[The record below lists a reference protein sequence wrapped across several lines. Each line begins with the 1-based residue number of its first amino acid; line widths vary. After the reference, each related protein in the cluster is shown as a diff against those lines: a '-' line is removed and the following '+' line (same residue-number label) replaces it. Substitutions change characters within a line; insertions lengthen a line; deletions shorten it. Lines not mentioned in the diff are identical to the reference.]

1 MIVALHRQI
10 LKQIIMQNSGKRWLI
25 AVMGTL
31 VHLCLGTVYAWSFFQ
46 KTVSETFG
54 WSNSETAWAFSLAI
68 FMLGVTASWGGQNLQ
83 KFGPKKLALIGAFLY
98 AFGYIISYFALKNE
112 SLWLLYFGYGI
123 VGGIGLGL
131 AYVTPVATVSKWFP
145 DKQGLVT
152 GMVVMGFG
160 LGALLMSKLLAPI
173 FLEYFEKDL
182 AKTFLAIG
190 VTLLVLL
197 PFFASFLNLPI
208 EEKAKEI
215 STEKLSA
222 TKEILSQNFIFIWI
236 IFMFNVVAG
245 MIFISFQSPL
255 LQDLLKSENVN
266 LDTAT
271 LEKSGATLIAISALF
286 NGLGRFFWGSV
297 SDKLG
302 RVSTFRLLLLI
313 EAAVFASLIF
323 IKSPILFS
331 VGVCLILLNYGGGF
345 GVLPSLIKD
354 FFGTKLM
361 PIIYG
366 AALTAWGVGGILGP
380 QITAYMKDH
389 FAENAGMYAY
399 KVALVLIIS
408 GIVLSFFVKNNA
420 LQKK

>member
-1 MIVALHRQI
+1 MKSA
-10 LKQIIMQNSGKRWLI
+10 MQNSGKRWFI
-25 AVMGTL
+25 AVMATL

-83 KFGPKKLALIGAFLY
+83 KFGPRKLALIGAFLY
-98 AFGYIISYFALKNE
+98 AFGYIISYFALQNE

-190 VTLLVLL
+190 ITLLVLL
-197 PFFASFLNLPI
+197 PFFANFLNLPA
-208 EEKAKEI
+208 EEKTTEI

-222 TKEILSQNFIFIWI
+222 TKEILSPNFIFIWL

-255 LQDLLKSENVN
+255 LQDLLKAENVN
-266 LDTAT
+266 IDTAT

-286 NGLGRFFWGSV
+286 NGLGRFFWGSI

-302 RVSTFRLLLLI
+302 RVTTFRLLLLI
-313 EAAVFASLIF
+313 EMGVFASLIF

-361 PIIYG
+361 PIVYG
-366 AALTAWGVGGILGP
+366 AALTAWGIGGILGP

-389 FAENAGMYAY
+389 FAENAGLYAY
-399 KVALVLIIS
+399 KVALILIAL
-408 GIVLSFFVKNNA
+408 GIGLSFFVKN
-420 LQKK
+420 KKAQ

>member
-1 MIVALHRQI
+1 MKSA
-10 LKQIIMQNSGKRWLI
+10 MQNSGKRWFI
-25 AVMGTL
+25 AVMATL

-83 KFGPKKLALIGAFLY
+83 KFGPRKLALIGAFLY
-98 AFGYIISYFALKNE
+98 AFGYIISYFALQNE

-190 VTLLVLL
+190 ITLLVLL
-197 PFFASFLNLPI
+197 PFFANFLNLPA
-208 EEKAKEI
+208 EEKSTEI
-215 STEKLSA
+215 SAEKLSA
-222 TKEILSQNFIFIWI
+222 TKEILSPNFIFIWL

-255 LQDLLKSENVN
+255 LQDLLKAENVN
-266 LDTAT
+266 IDTAT

-286 NGLGRFFWGSV
+286 NGLGRFFWGSI

-302 RVSTFRLLLLI
+302 RVTTFRLLLLI
-313 EAAVFASLIF
+313 EMGVFASLIF

-361 PIIYG
+361 PIVYG

-389 FAENAGMYAY
+389 FAENAGLYAY
-399 KVALVLIIS
+399 KVALVLIAL
-408 GIVLSFFVKNNA
+408 GIGLSFFVKN
-420 LQKK
+420 KKAQ

>member
-1 MIVALHRQI
+1 MKSA
-10 LKQIIMQNSGKRWLI
+10 MQNSGKRWFI
-25 AVMGTL
+25 AVMATL

-83 KFGPKKLALIGAFLY
+83 KFGPRKLALIGAFLY
-98 AFGYIISYFALKNE
+98 AFGYIISYFALQNE

-190 VTLLVLL
+190 ITLLVLL
-197 PFFASFLNLPI
+197 PFFANFLNLPT
-208 EEKAKEI
+208 EEKSTEI
-215 STEKLSA
+215 SAEKLSA
-222 TKEILSQNFIFIWI
+222 TKEILSPNFIFIWL

-255 LQDLLKSENVN
+255 LQDLLKAENVN
-266 LDTAT
+266 IDTAT

-286 NGLGRFFWGSV
+286 NGLGRFFWGSI

-302 RVSTFRLLLLI
+302 RVTTFRLLLLI
-313 EAAVFASLIF
+313 EMGVFASLIF

-361 PIIYG
+361 PIVYG

-389 FAENAGMYAY
+389 FSEDAGLYAY
-399 KVALVLIIS
+399 KVALVLIAL
-408 GIVLSFFVKNNA
+408 GIGLSFFVKN
-420 LQKK
+420 KKSSIKIEL

>member
-1 MIVALHRQI
+1 
-10 LKQIIMQNSGKRWLI
+10 MQNSGKRWFI
-25 AVMGTL
+25 AVMATL

-83 KFGPKKLALIGAFLY
+83 KFGPRKLALIGAFLY
-98 AFGYIISYFALKNE
+98 AFGYIISYFALQNE

-190 VTLLVLL
+190 ITLLVLL
-197 PFFASFLNLPI
+197 PFFANFLNLPT
-208 EEKAKEI
+208 EEKATEI
-215 STEKLSA
+215 SAEKLSA
-222 TKEILSQNFIFIWI
+222 TKEILSSNFIFIWL

-255 LQDLLKSENVN
+255 LQDLLKADNVN
-266 LDTAT
+266 IDTAT

-286 NGLGRFFWGSV
+286 NGLGRFFWGSI

-302 RVSTFRLLLLI
+302 RVTTFRLLLLI
-313 EAAVFASLIF
+313 EMGVFASLIF

-361 PIIYG
+361 PIVYG
-366 AALTAWGVGGILGP
+366 ATLTAWGVGGILGP

-389 FAENAGMYAY
+389 FAENAGLYAY
-399 KVALVLIIS
+399 KVALVLIAL
-408 GIVLSFFVKNNA
+408 GIGLSFFVKN
-420 LQKK
+420 KKAQ

>member
-1 MIVALHRQI
+1 
-10 LKQIIMQNSGKRWLI
+10 MQNSGKRWFI
-25 AVMGTL
+25 AVMATL

-83 KFGPKKLALIGAFLY
+83 KFGPRKLALIGAFLY
-98 AFGYIISYFALKNE
+98 AFGYIISYFALQNE

-182 AKTFLAIG
+182 AQTFLAIG
-190 VTLLVLL
+190 ITLLVLL
-197 PFFASFLNLPI
+197 PFFANFLNLPA
-208 EEKAKEI
+208 EEKSTEI
-215 STEKLSA
+215 SAEKLIA
-222 TKEILSQNFIFIWI
+222 TKEILSPNFIFIWL

-255 LQDLLKSENVN
+255 LQDLLKAENVN
-266 LDTAT
+266 IDTAT

-286 NGLGRFFWGSV
+286 NGLGRFFWGSI

-302 RVSTFRLLLLI
+302 RVTTFRLLLLI
-313 EAAVFASLIF
+313 EMGVFASLIF

-361 PIIYG
+361 PIVYG

-389 FAENAGMYAY
+389 FSEDAGLYAY
-399 KVALVLIIS
+399 KVALVLIAL
-408 GIVLSFFVKNNA
+408 GIGLSFFVKN
-420 LQKK
+420 KKAQ

>member
-1 MIVALHRQI
+1 
-10 LKQIIMQNSGKRWLI
+10 MQNSGKRWFI
-25 AVMGTL
+25 AVMATL

-83 KFGPKKLALIGAFLY
+83 KFGPRKLALLGAFLY
-98 AFGYIISYFALKNE
+98 AFGYIISYFALQNK

-190 VTLLVLL
+190 ITLLVLL
-197 PFFASFLNLPI
+197 PFFANFLNLPT
-208 EEKAKEI
+208 EEKATEI
-215 STEKLSA
+215 SAEKLSA
-222 TKEILSQNFIFIWI
+222 AKEILSPNFIFIWL

-255 LQDLLKSENVN
+255 LQDLLKAENVN
-266 LDTAT
+266 IDTAT

-286 NGLGRFFWGSV
+286 NGLGRFFWGSI

-302 RVSTFRLLLLI
+302 RVTTFRLLLLI
-313 EAAVFASLIF
+313 EMGVFASLIF

-361 PIIYG
+361 PIVYG

-389 FAENAGMYAY
+389 FAENAGLYAY
-399 KVALVLIIS
+399 KVALVLIAL
-408 GIVLSFFVKNNA
+408 GIGLSFFVKN
-420 LQKK
+420 KKAQ

>member
-1 MIVALHRQI
+1 MKSA
-10 LKQIIMQNSGKRWLI
+10 MQNSEKRWFI
-25 AVMGTL
+25 AVMATL

-83 KFGPKKLALIGAFLY
+83 KFGPRKLALIGAFLY
-98 AFGYIISYFALKNE
+98 AFGYIISYFALQNE

-190 VTLLVLL
+190 ITLLVLL
-197 PFFASFLNLPI
+197 PFFANFLNLPT
-208 EEKAKEI
+208 EEKSTEI
-215 STEKLSA
+215 SAEKLSA
-222 TKEILSQNFIFIWI
+222 TKEILSPNFIFIWL

-255 LQDLLKSENVN
+255 LQDLLKAENVN
-266 LDTAT
+266 IDTAT

-286 NGLGRFFWGSV
+286 NGLGRFFWGSI

-302 RVSTFRLLLLI
+302 RVTTFRLLLLI
-313 EAAVFASLIF
+313 EMGVFASLIF

-361 PIIYG
+361 PIVYG
-366 AALTAWGVGGILGP
+366 AALTAWGVGGILGS

-389 FAENAGMYAY
+389 FSEDAGLYAY
-399 KVALVLIIS
+399 KVALVLIAL
-408 GIVLSFFVKNNA
+408 GIGLSFFVKN
-420 LQKK
+420 KKAQ

>member
-1 MIVALHRQI
+1 MKSA
-10 LKQIIMQNSGKRWLI
+10 MQNSGKRWFI
-25 AVMGTL
+25 AVMATL

-83 KFGPKKLALIGAFLY
+83 KFGPRKLALIGAFLY
-98 AFGYIISYFALKNE
+98 AFGYIISYFALQNE

-190 VTLLVLL
+190 ITLLVLL
-197 PFFASFLNLPI
+197 PFFANFLNLPT
-208 EEKAKEI
+208 EEKATEI
-215 STEKLSA
+215 SAEKLSA
-222 TKEILSQNFIFIWI
+222 TKEILSPNFIFIWL

-255 LQDLLKSENVN
+255 LQDLLKAENVN
-266 LDTAT
+266 IDTAT

-286 NGLGRFFWGSV
+286 NGLGRFFWGSI

-302 RVSTFRLLLLI
+302 RVTTFRLLLLI
-313 EAAVFASLIF
+313 EMGVFASLIF

-361 PIIYG
+361 PIVYG
-366 AALTAWGVGGILGP
+366 AALTAWGIGGILGP

-389 FAENAGMYAY
+389 FAENAGLYAY
-399 KVALVLIIS
+399 KVALVLIAL
-408 GIVLSFFVKNNA
+408 GIGLSFFVKN
-420 LQKK
+420 KKAQ

>member
-1 MIVALHRQI
+1 
-10 LKQIIMQNSGKRWLI
+10 MQNSGKRWFI
-25 AVMGTL
+25 AVMATL

-83 KFGPKKLALIGAFLY
+83 KFGPRKLALIGAFLY
-98 AFGYIISYFALKNE
+98 AFGYIISYFALQNE

-190 VTLLVLL
+190 ITLLVLL
-197 PFFASFLNLPI
+197 PFFANFLNLPA
-208 EEKAKEI
+208 EEKSTEI
-215 STEKLSA
+215 SAEKLIA
-222 TKEILSQNFIFIWI
+222 TKEILSPNFIFIWL

-255 LQDLLKSENVN
+255 LQDLLKAENVN
-266 LDTAT
+266 IDTAT

-286 NGLGRFFWGSV
+286 NGLGRFFWGSI

-302 RVSTFRLLLLI
+302 RVTTFRLLLLI
-313 EAAVFASLIF
+313 EMGVFASLIF
-323 IKSPILFS
+323 IKSPVLFS

-361 PIIYG
+361 PIVYG

-389 FAENAGMYAY
+389 FSENAGLYAY
-399 KVALVLIIS
+399 KVALVLIAL
-408 GIVLSFFVKNNA
+408 GIGLSFFVKN
-420 LQKK
+420 KKAQ

>member
-1 MIVALHRQI
+1 MKSA
-10 LKQIIMQNSGKRWLI
+10 MQNSGKRWFI
-25 AVMGTL
+25 AVMATL

-83 KFGPKKLALIGAFLY
+83 KFGPRKLALIGAFLY
-98 AFGYIISYFALKNE
+98 AFGYIISYFALQNE

-190 VTLLVLL
+190 ITLLVLL
-197 PFFASFLNLPI
+197 PFFANFLNLPV
-208 EEKAKEI
+208 EEKTTEI
-215 STEKLSA
+215 SAEKLSA
-222 TKEILSQNFIFIWI
+222 SKEILSPNFIFIWL

-255 LQDLLKSENVN
+255 LQDLLKAENVN
-266 LDTAT
+266 IDTAT

-286 NGLGRFFWGSV
+286 NGLGRFFWGSI

-302 RVSTFRLLLLI
+302 RVTTFRLLLLI
-313 EAAVFASLIF
+313 EMGVFASLIF
-323 IKSPILFS
+323 IKSPVLFS

-361 PIIYG
+361 PIVYG

-389 FAENAGMYAY
+389 FSEDAGLYAY
-399 KVALVLIIS
+399 KVALVLIAL
-408 GIVLSFFVKNNA
+408 GIGLSFFVKN
-420 LQKK
+420 KKAQ

>member
-1 MIVALHRQI
+1 MKSA
-10 LKQIIMQNSGKRWLI
+10 MQNSGKRWFI
-25 AVMGTL
+25 AVMATL

-83 KFGPKKLALIGAFLY
+83 KFGPRKLALIGAFLY
-98 AFGYIISYFALKNE
+98 AFGYIISYFALQNE

-190 VTLLVLL
+190 ITLLVLL
-197 PFFASFLNLPI
+197 PFFDNFLNLPT
-208 EEKAKEI
+208 EEKSTEI
-215 STEKLSA
+215 SAEKLSA
-222 TKEILSQNFIFIWI
+222 TKEILSPNFIFIWL

-255 LQDLLKSENVN
+255 LQDLLKAENVN
-266 LDTAT
+266 IDTAT

-286 NGLGRFFWGSV
+286 NGLGRFFWGSI

-302 RVSTFRLLLLI
+302 RVTTFRLLLLI
-313 EAAVFASLIF
+313 EMGVFASLIF

-361 PIIYG
+361 PIVYG

-389 FAENAGMYAY
+389 FAENAGLYAY
-399 KVALVLIIS
+399 KVALVLIAL
-408 GIVLSFFVKNNA
+408 GIGLSFFVKN
-420 LQKK
+420 KKAQ

>member
-1 MIVALHRQI
+1 MKSA
-10 LKQIIMQNSGKRWLI
+10 MQNSGKRWFI
-25 AVMGTL
+25 AVMATL

-83 KFGPKKLALIGAFLY
+83 KFGPRKLALIGAFLY
-98 AFGYIISYFALKNE
+98 AFGYIISYFALQNE

-190 VTLLVLL
+190 ITLLVLL
-197 PFFASFLNLPI
+197 PFFANFLNLPV
-208 EEKAKEI
+208 EEKTTEI
-215 STEKLSA
+215 SAEKLSA
-222 TKEILSQNFIFIWI
+222 TKEILSPNFIFIWL

-255 LQDLLKSENVN
+255 LQDLLKAENIN
-266 LDTAT
+266 IDTAT

-286 NGLGRFFWGSV
+286 NGLGRFFWGSI

-302 RVSTFRLLLLI
+302 RVTTFRLLLLI
-313 EAAVFASLIF
+313 EMGVFASLIF

-361 PIIYG
+361 PIVYG

-389 FAENAGMYAY
+389 FSEDAGLYAY
-399 KVALVLIIS
+399 KVALVLIAL
-408 GIVLSFFVKNNA
+408 GIGLSFFVKN
-420 LQKK
+420 KKAQ

>member
-10 LKQIIMQNSGKRWLI
+10 LKQSVMQNSGKRWLI

-83 KFGPKKLALIGAFLY
+83 KFGPRKLALIGAFLY
-98 AFGYIISYFALKNE
+98 SFGYIISYFALQNE

-190 VTLLVLL
+190 ITLLVLL
-197 PFFASFLNLPI
+197 PFFSNFLNLPT
-208 EEKAKEI
+208 EEKSTEI
-215 STEKLSA
+215 SAEKLSA
-222 TKEILSQNFIFIWI
+222 TKEILSPNFIFIWL

-255 LQDLLKSENVN
+255 LQDLLKAENVN
-266 LDTAT
+266 IDTAT

-286 NGLGRFFWGSV
+286 NGLGRFFWGSI

-302 RVSTFRLLLLI
+302 RVTTFRLLLLI
-313 EAAVFASLIF
+313 EMGVFSSLIF

-331 VGVCLILLNYGGGF
+331 VGVCLILFNYGGGF

-361 PIIYG
+361 PIVYG

-389 FAENAGMYAY
+389 FSEDAGLYAY
-399 KVALVLIIS
+399 KVALVLIAL
-408 GIVLSFFVKNNA
+408 GIGLSFFVKN
-420 LQKK
+420 KKAQ

>member
-1 MIVALHRQI
+1 MKSA
-10 LKQIIMQNSGKRWLI
+10 MQNSGKRWFI
-25 AVMGTL
+25 AVMATL

-83 KFGPKKLALIGAFLY
+83 KFGPRKLALIGAFLY
-98 AFGYIISYFALKNE
+98 AFGYIISYFALQNE

-190 VTLLVLL
+190 ITLLVLL
-197 PFFASFLNLPI
+197 PFFANFLNLPT
-208 EEKAKEI
+208 EEKSTEI
-215 STEKLSA
+215 SAEKLSA
-222 TKEILSQNFIFIWI
+222 TKEILSPNFIFIWL

-255 LQDLLKSENVN
+255 LQDLLKAENVN
-266 LDTAT
+266 IDTAT

-286 NGLGRFFWGSV
+286 NGLGRFFWGSI

-302 RVSTFRLLLLI
+302 RVTTFRLLLLI
-313 EAAVFASLIF
+313 EMGVFASLIF

-361 PIIYG
+361 PIVYG
-366 AALTAWGVGGILGP
+366 AALTAWGVGGILGS

-389 FAENAGMYAY
+389 FSEDAGLYAY
-399 KVALVLIIS
+399 KVALVLIAL
-408 GIVLSFFVKNNA
+408 GIGLSFFVKN
-420 LQKK
+420 KKTQ

>member
-1 MIVALHRQI
+1 
-10 LKQIIMQNSGKRWLI
+10 MQNSGKRWFI
-25 AVMGTL
+25 AVMATL

-83 KFGPKKLALIGAFLY
+83 KFGPRKLALIGAFLY
-98 AFGYIISYFALKNE
+98 AFGYIISYFALQNE

-190 VTLLVLL
+190 ITLLVLL
-197 PFFASFLNLPI
+197 PFFANFLNLPV
-208 EEKAKEI
+208 EEKTTEI
-215 STEKLSA
+215 SAEKLSA
-222 TKEILSQNFIFIWI
+222 SKEILSPNFIFIWL

-255 LQDLLKSENVN
+255 LQDLLKAESVN
-266 LDTAT
+266 IDTVT

-286 NGLGRFFWGSV
+286 NGLGRFFWGSI

-302 RVSTFRLLLLI
+302 RVTTFRLLLLI
-313 EAAVFASLIF
+313 EMGVFASLIF

-361 PIIYG
+361 PIVYG

-389 FAENAGMYAY
+389 FAENAGLYAY
-399 KVALVLIIS
+399 KVALVLIAL
-408 GIVLSFFVKNNA
+408 GIGLSFFVKN
-420 LQKK
+420 KKAQ

>member
-1 MIVALHRQI
+1 
-10 LKQIIMQNSGKRWLI
+10 MQNSGKRWFI
-25 AVMGTL
+25 AVMATL

-83 KFGPKKLALIGAFLY
+83 KFGPRKLALIGAFLY
-98 AFGYIISYFALKNE
+98 AFGYIISYFALQNE

-190 VTLLVLL
+190 ITLLVLL
-197 PFFASFLNLPI
+197 PFFANFLNLPT
-208 EEKAKEI
+208 EEKATEI
-215 STEKLSA
+215 SAEKLSA
-222 TKEILSQNFIFIWI
+222 TKEILSPNFIFIWL

-255 LQDLLKSENVN
+255 LQDLLKAENVN
-266 LDTAT
+266 IDTVT

-286 NGLGRFFWGSV
+286 NGLGRFFWGSI

-302 RVSTFRLLLLI
+302 RVITFRLLLLI
-313 EAAVFASLIF
+313 EMGVFASLIF

-361 PIIYG
+361 PIVYG

-389 FAENAGMYAY
+389 FAENAGLYAY
-399 KVALVLIIS
+399 KVALVLIAL
-408 GIVLSFFVKNNA
+408 GIGLSFFVKN
-420 LQKK
+420 KKAQ

>member
-1 MIVALHRQI
+1 MKSA
-10 LKQIIMQNSGKRWLI
+10 MQNSGKRWFI
-25 AVMGTL
+25 AVMATL

-83 KFGPKKLALIGAFLY
+83 KFGPRKLALIGAFLY
-98 AFGYIISYFALKNE
+98 AFGYIISYFALQNE

-190 VTLLVLL
+190 ITLLVLL
-197 PFFASFLNLPI
+197 PFFANFLNLPT
-208 EEKAKEI
+208 EEKATEI
-215 STEKLSA
+215 SAEKLSA
-222 TKEILSQNFIFIWI
+222 TKEILSPNFIFIWL

-255 LQDLLKSENVN
+255 LQDLLKGENVN
-266 LDTAT
+266 IDTAT

-286 NGLGRFFWGSV
+286 NGLGRFFWGSI

-302 RVSTFRLLLLI
+302 RVTTFRLLLLI
-313 EAAVFASLIF
+313 EMGVFASLIF

-361 PIIYG
+361 PIVYG

-389 FAENAGMYAY
+389 FAENAGLYAY
-399 KVALVLIIS
+399 KVALVLIAL
-408 GIVLSFFVKNNA
+408 GIGLSFFVKN
-420 LQKK
+420 KKAQ

>member
-1 MIVALHRQI
+1 
-10 LKQIIMQNSGKRWLI
+10 MQNSGKRWFI
-25 AVMGTL
+25 AVMATL

-83 KFGPKKLALIGAFLY
+83 KFGPRKLALIGAFLY

-190 VTLLVLL
+190 ITLLVLL
-197 PFFASFLNLPI
+197 PFFANFLNLPV
-208 EEKAKEI
+208 EEKTTEI
-215 STEKLSA
+215 SAEKLSA
-222 TKEILSQNFIFIWI
+222 AKEILSPNFIFIWL

-255 LQDLLKSENVN
+255 LQDLLKAENVN
-266 LDTAT
+266 IDTAT

-286 NGLGRFFWGSV
+286 NGLGRFFWGSI

-302 RVSTFRLLLLI
+302 RVTTFRLLLLI
-313 EAAVFASLIF
+313 EMGVFASLIF

-361 PIIYG
+361 PIVYG

-389 FAENAGMYAY
+389 FAENAGLYAY
-399 KVALVLIIS
+399 KVALVLIAL
-408 GIVLSFFVKNNA
+408 GIGLSFFVKN
-420 LQKK
+420 KKAQ

>member
-1 MIVALHRQI
+1 
-10 LKQIIMQNSGKRWLI
+10 MQNSGKRWFI
-25 AVMGTL
+25 AVMATL

-83 KFGPKKLALIGAFLY
+83 KFGPRKLALIGAFLY
-98 AFGYIISYFALKNE
+98 AFGYIISYFALQNE

-190 VTLLVLL
+190 ITLLVLL
-197 PFFASFLNLPI
+197 PFFANFLNLPV
-208 EEKAKEI
+208 EEKTTEI
-215 STEKLSA
+215 SAEKLSA
-222 TKEILSQNFIFIWI
+222 SKEILSPNFIFIWL

-255 LQDLLKSENVN
+255 LQDLLKAENVN
-266 LDTAT
+266 IDTAT

-286 NGLGRFFWGSV
+286 NGLGRFFWGSI

-302 RVSTFRLLLLI
+302 RVTTFRLLLLI
-313 EAAVFASLIF
+313 EMGVFASLIF
-323 IKSPILFS
+323 IKSPVLFS

-361 PIIYG
+361 PIVYG

-389 FAENAGMYAY
+389 FSEDAGLYAY
-399 KVALVLIIS
+399 KVALVLIAL
-408 GIVLSFFVKNNA
+408 GIGLSFFVKN
-420 LQKK
+420 KKAQ

>member
-1 MIVALHRQI
+1 MKSA
-10 LKQIIMQNSGKRWLI
+10 MQNSGKRWFI
-25 AVMGTL
+25 AVMATL

-83 KFGPKKLALIGAFLY
+83 KFGPRKLALIGAFLY
-98 AFGYIISYFALKNE
+98 AFGYIISYFALQNE

-190 VTLLVLL
+190 ITLLVLL
-197 PFFASFLNLPI
+197 PFFANFLNLPT
-208 EEKAKEI
+208 EEKATEI
-215 STEKLSA
+215 SAEKLSA
-222 TKEILSQNFIFIWI
+222 TKEILSSNFIFIWL

-255 LQDLLKSENVN
+255 LQDLLKAENVN
-266 LDTAT
+266 IDTAT

-286 NGLGRFFWGSV
+286 NGLGRFFWGSI

-302 RVSTFRLLLLI
+302 RVTTFRLLLLI
-313 EAAVFASLIF
+313 EMGVFASLIF

-361 PIIYG
+361 PIVYG

-389 FAENAGMYAY
+389 FSEDAGLYAY
-399 KVALVLIIS
+399 KVALVLIAL
-408 GIVLSFFVKNNA
+408 GIGLSFFVKN
-420 LQKK
+420 KKA

>member
-1 MIVALHRQI
+1 MKSA
-10 LKQIIMQNSGKRWLI
+10 MQNSGKRWFI
-25 AVMGTL
+25 AVMATL

-83 KFGPKKLALIGAFLY
+83 KFGPRKLALIGAFLY

-190 VTLLVLL
+190 ITLLVLL
-197 PFFASFLNLPI
+197 PFFANFLNLPV
-208 EEKAKEI
+208 EEKTTEI
-215 STEKLSA
+215 SAEKLSA
-222 TKEILSQNFIFIWI
+222 AKEILSPNFIFIWL

-255 LQDLLKSENVN
+255 LQDLLKAENVN
-266 LDTAT
+266 IDTAT

-286 NGLGRFFWGSV
+286 NGLGRFFWGSI

-302 RVSTFRLLLLI
+302 RVTTFRLLLLI
-313 EAAVFASLIF
+313 EMGVFASLIF

-361 PIIYG
+361 PIVYG

-389 FAENAGMYAY
+389 FAENAGLYAY
-399 KVALVLIIS
+399 KVALVLIAL
-408 GIVLSFFVKNNA
+408 GIGLSFFVKN
-420 LQKK
+420 KKAQ

>member
-1 MIVALHRQI
+1 
-10 LKQIIMQNSGKRWLI
+10 MQNSGKRWFI
-25 AVMGTL
+25 AVMATL

-54 WSNSETAWAFSLAI
+54 WSNSETAWTFSLAI

-83 KFGPKKLALIGAFLY
+83 KFGPRKLALIGAFLY
-98 AFGYIISYFALKNE
+98 AFGYIISYFALQNE

-190 VTLLVLL
+190 ITLLVLL
-197 PFFASFLNLPI
+197 PFFANFLNLPT
-208 EEKAKEI
+208 EEKATEI
-215 STEKLSA
+215 SAEKLSA
-222 TKEILSQNFIFIWI
+222 TKEILSPNFIFIWL

-255 LQDLLKSENVN
+255 LQDLLKAENVN
-266 LDTAT
+266 IDTAT

-286 NGLGRFFWGSV
+286 NGLGRFFWGSI

-302 RVSTFRLLLLI
+302 RVTTFRLLLLI
-313 EAAVFASLIF
+313 EMGVFASLIV
-323 IKSPILFS
+323 IKSPVLFS

-361 PIIYG
+361 PIVYG

-389 FAENAGMYAY
+389 FSEDAGLYAY
-399 KVALVLIIS
+399 KVALVLIAL
-408 GIVLSFFVKNNA
+408 GIGLSFFVKN
-420 LQKK
+420 KKAQ

>member
-1 MIVALHRQI
+1 MKSA
-10 LKQIIMQNSGKRWLI
+10 MQNSGKRWFI
-25 AVMGTL
+25 AVMATL

-83 KFGPKKLALIGAFLY
+83 KFGPRKLALRGAFLY
-98 AFGYIISYFALKNE
+98 AFGYIISYFALQNE

-190 VTLLVLL
+190 ITLLVLL
-197 PFFASFLNLPI
+197 PFFASFLNLPT
-208 EEKAKEI
+208 EEKSTEI
-215 STEKLSA
+215 SAEKLSA
-222 TKEILSQNFIFIWI
+222 TKEILSPNFIFIWL

-255 LQDLLKSENVN
+255 LQDLLKAENVN
-266 LDTAT
+266 IDTAT

-286 NGLGRFFWGSV
+286 NGLGRFFWGSI

-302 RVSTFRLLLLI
+302 RVTTFRLLLLI
-313 EAAVFASLIF
+313 EMGVFASLIF

-361 PIIYG
+361 PIVYG

-389 FAENAGMYAY
+389 FAENAGLYAY
-399 KVALVLIIS
+399 KVALVLIAL
-408 GIVLSFFVKNNA
+408 GIGLSFFVKN
-420 LQKK
+420 KKAQ

>member
-1 MIVALHRQI
+1 MKSA
-10 LKQIIMQNSGKRWLI
+10 MQNSGKRWFI
-25 AVMGTL
+25 AVMATL

-83 KFGPKKLALIGAFLY
+83 KFGPRKLALIGAFLY
-98 AFGYIISYFALKNE
+98 AFGYIISYFALQNE

-190 VTLLVLL
+190 ITLLVLL
-197 PFFASFLNLPI
+197 PFFANFLNLPT
-208 EEKAKEI
+208 EEKATEI
-215 STEKLSA
+215 SAEKLSA
-222 TKEILSQNFIFIWI
+222 TKEILSPNFIFIWL

-255 LQDLLKSENVN
+255 LQDLLKAENVN
-266 LDTAT
+266 IDTAT

-286 NGLGRFFWGSV
+286 NGLGRFFWGSI

-302 RVSTFRLLLLI
+302 RVTTFRLLLLI
-313 EAAVFASLIF
+313 EMGVFASLIF

-361 PIIYG
+361 PIVYG

-389 FAENAGMYAY
+389 FVENAGLYAY
-399 KVALVLIIS
+399 KVALVLIAL
-408 GIVLSFFVKNNA
+408 GIGLSFFVKN
-420 LQKK
+420 KKIK

>member
-1 MIVALHRQI
+1 MKSA
-10 LKQIIMQNSGKRWLI
+10 MQNSGKRWFI
-25 AVMGTL
+25 AVMATL

-83 KFGPKKLALIGAFLY
+83 KFGPRKLALIGAFLY
-98 AFGYIISYFALKNE
+98 AFGYIISYFALQNE

-190 VTLLVLL
+190 ITLLVLL
-197 PFFASFLNLPI
+197 PFFANFLNLPA
-208 EEKAKEI
+208 EEKTTEI
-215 STEKLSA
+215 SAEKLSA
-222 TKEILSQNFIFIWI
+222 TKEILSPNFIFIWL

-255 LQDLLKSENVN
+255 LQDLLKAENVN
-266 LDTAT
+266 INTAT

-286 NGLGRFFWGSV
+286 NGLGRFFWGSI

-302 RVSTFRLLLLI
+302 RVTTFRLLLLI
-313 EAAVFASLIF
+313 EMGVFASLIF

-361 PIIYG
+361 PIVYG

-389 FAENAGMYAY
+389 FAENAGLYAY
-399 KVALVLIIS
+399 KVALVLIAL
-408 GIVLSFFVKNNA
+408 GIGLSFFVKN
-420 LQKK
+420 KKAQ

>member
-1 MIVALHRQI
+1 MKSA
-10 LKQIIMQNSGKRWLI
+10 MQNSGKRWFI
-25 AVMGTL
+25 AVMATL

-83 KFGPKKLALIGAFLY
+83 KFGPRKLALIGAFLY
-98 AFGYIISYFALKNE
+98 AFGYIISYFALQNE

-190 VTLLVLL
+190 ITLLVLL
-197 PFFASFLNLPI
+197 PFFANFLNLPT
-208 EEKAKEI
+208 EEKATEI
-215 STEKLSA
+215 SAEKLSA
-222 TKEILSQNFIFIWI
+222 TKEILSPNFIFIWL

-255 LQDLLKSENVN
+255 LQDLLKAENVN
-266 LDTAT
+266 IDTAT

-286 NGLGRFFWGSV
+286 NGLGRFFWGSI

-302 RVSTFRLLLLI
+302 RVTTFRLLLLI
-313 EAAVFASLIF
+313 EMGVFASLIF

-361 PIIYG
+361 PIVYG

-389 FAENAGMYAY
+389 FSEDAGLYAY
-399 KVALVLIIS
+399 KVALVLIAL
-408 GIVLSFFVKNNA
+408 GIGLSFFVKN
-420 LQKK
+420 KKAQSKIEL

>member
-1 MIVALHRQI
+1 M
-10 LKQIIMQNSGKRWLI
+10 KSTMQNSGKRWFI
-25 AVMGTL
+25 AVMATL

-83 KFGPKKLALIGAFLY
+83 KFGPRKLALIGAFLY
-98 AFGYIISYFALKNE
+98 AFGYIISYFALQNE

-190 VTLLVLL
+190 ITLLVLL
-197 PFFASFLNLPI
+197 PFFANFLNLPT
-208 EEKAKEI
+208 EEKSTEI
-215 STEKLSA
+215 SAEKLSA
-222 TKEILSQNFIFIWI
+222 TKEILSPNFIFIWL

-255 LQDLLKSENVN
+255 LQDLLKAENVN
-266 LDTAT
+266 IDTAT

-286 NGLGRFFWGSV
+286 NGLGRFFWGSI

-302 RVSTFRLLLLI
+302 RVTTFRLLLLI
-313 EAAVFASLIF
+313 EMGVFASLIF

-361 PIIYG
+361 PIVYG

-389 FAENAGMYAY
+389 FSEDAGLYAY
-399 KVALVLIIS
+399 KVALVLIAL
-408 GIVLSFFVKNNA
+408 GIGLSFFVKN
-420 LQKK
+420 KKAQ

>member
-1 MIVALHRQI
+1 MKSA
-10 LKQIIMQNSGKRWLI
+10 MQNSGKRWFI
-25 AVMGTL
+25 AVMATL

-83 KFGPKKLALIGAFLY
+83 KFGPRKLALIGAFLY
-98 AFGYIISYFALKNE
+98 AFGYIISYFALQNE

-190 VTLLVLL
+190 ITLLVLL
-197 PFFASFLNLPI
+197 PFFANFLYLPT
-208 EEKAKEI
+208 EEKSTEI
-215 STEKLSA
+215 SAEKLSA
-222 TKEILSQNFIFIWI
+222 TKEILSSNFIFIWL

-255 LQDLLKSENVN
+255 LQDLLKAENVN
-266 LDTAT
+266 IDTAT

-286 NGLGRFFWGSV
+286 NGLGRFFWGSI

-302 RVSTFRLLLLI
+302 RVTTFRLLLLI
-313 EAAVFASLIF
+313 EMGVFASLIF
-323 IKSPILFS
+323 IKSPVLFS

-361 PIIYG
+361 PIVYG
-366 AALTAWGVGGILGP
+366 AALAAWGVGGILGP

-389 FAENAGMYAY
+389 FAENAGLYAY
-399 KVALVLIIS
+399 KVALVLIAL
-408 GIVLSFFVKNNA
+408 GIGLSFFVKN
-420 LQKK
+420 KKAQ

>member
-1 MIVALHRQI
+1 MKSA
-10 LKQIIMQNSGKRWLI
+10 MQNSGKRWFI
-25 AVMGTL
+25 AVMATL

-83 KFGPKKLALIGAFLY
+83 KFGPRKLALIGAFLY
-98 AFGYIISYFALKNE
+98 AFGYIISYFALQNE

-190 VTLLVLL
+190 ITLLVLL
-197 PFFASFLNLPI
+197 PFFANFLNLPA
-208 EEKAKEI
+208 EEKSTEI
-215 STEKLSA
+215 SAEKLSA
-222 TKEILSQNFIFIWI
+222 TKEILSPNFIFIWL

-255 LQDLLKSENVN
+255 LQDLLKAENVN
-266 LDTAT
+266 IDTAT

-286 NGLGRFFWGSV
+286 NGLGRFFWGSI

-302 RVSTFRLLLLI
+302 RVTTFRLLLLI
-313 EAAVFASLIF
+313 EMGVFASLIF

-361 PIIYG
+361 PIVYG

-389 FAENAGMYAY
+389 FSEDAGLYAY
-399 KVALVLIIS
+399 KVALVLIAL
-408 GIVLSFFVKNNA
+408 GIGLSFFVKS
-420 LQKK
+420 KKNSIKIEL